1 MTDADAAPTARV
13 RYRGRFAPSPTGPLH
28 FGSLVAA
35 VASYA
40 DALAANG
47 EWLLRIEDVDV
58 PRARPGA
65 ADAIV
70 TTLETLGFEWAGPVW
85 RQSERAASYAQ
96 ALERLRAQDL
106 AYPCVCTRA
115 ERARDPVGPI
125 GERLYPGTCANGLD
139 RSRNPRARTAIRV
152 RVPATAIGF
161 TDRRFG
167 AIDQVLATDVGDFVV
182 RRSDG
187 LVAYQL
193 AVVVDDAAQGITDVV
208 RGADLLASTPRQIFL
223 QQALGLPT
231 PRYLHV
237 PVAIDAHGNKLS
249 KQAGAAAVRGAPLHA
264 LWAAWRFLDQRVPEE
279 LRGTV
284 GDFWSWARRHWL
296 AARLPPVPMLPAP
309 LSYN

>member
-1 MTDADAAPTARV
+1 VTDADAAPTARV

-65 ADAIV
+65 AEAIV

-96 ALERLRAQDL
+96 ALGRLRAQDL

-284 GDFWSWARRHWL
+284 GDFWSWARTHWL